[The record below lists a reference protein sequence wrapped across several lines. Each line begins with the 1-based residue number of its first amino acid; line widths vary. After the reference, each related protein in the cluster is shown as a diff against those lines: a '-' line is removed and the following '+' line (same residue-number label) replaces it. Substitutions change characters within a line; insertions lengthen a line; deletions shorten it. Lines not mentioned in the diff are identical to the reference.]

1 MRRTWD
7 GADGGLGELYEQQRQ
22 FGKAAE
28 QYAKLLALWSNA
40 DAQLTPALADV
51 QARYARLRSEPA
63 PP

>member
-1 MRRTWD
+1 METATNVSTFGSLD
-7 GADGGLGELYEQQRQ
+7 GASVVGIPKFTL
-22 FGKAAE
+22 K

-51 QARYARLRSEPA
+51 QGRYARLRSEPA